1 MIRNANSM
9 DIDMLSTII
18 ISKIKNELVSKI
30 AYDLNIPLGN
40 YKASKLKV
48 LIEKLKAKAKEE
60 NIEINIDVDNLLL
73 LAKELNIHANYIDD
87 MFLKFMIMEK
97 HFYNSINNN
106 NNIIMNFESLNMGR
120 LYTLHALQ
128 TAYYQ
133 AGIDEFYIKLN
144 DKNYKLKSH
153 NMSSK
158 YYNKIITMEEAKYS
172 KQIEEQREENKK
184 RNLVKKR

>member
-73 LAKELNIHANYIDD
+73 LAKELNIHANYIND
-87 MFLKFMIMEK
+87 MFLKFM
-97 HFYNSINNN
+97 NPRN
-106 NNIIMNFESLNMGR
+106 ES
-120 LYTLHALQ
+120 
-128 TAYYQ
+128 
-133 AGIDEFYIKLN
+133 
-144 DKNYKLKSH
+144 
-153 NMSSK
+153 
-158 YYNKIITMEEAKYS
+158 
-172 KQIEEQREENKK
+172 
-184 RNLVKKR
+184 